1 MSIERDEGQRAAA
14 KADRDIAQV
23 PVAATPVQAAAA
35 PVQAAAHVEH
45 VESESD
51 AGGGGIIASKT
62 SRALSFEKIDE
73 KGVRKKS
80 KDREK
85 QKKDRK
91 KRKSSDTISDELGDD
106 RKDRGKKTAADGDE
120 DMGAD
125 SSSSSEEEGED
136 YEKQEQER
144 IKRGRGSHKWKP
156 GLLPAAGDPIRATRT
171 GEDTEQRAS

>member
-1 MSIERDEGQRAAA
+1 MTDKTPDAASRSWSSSRKNKQPAASASASMSVARNEGQRAAA
-14 KADRDIAQV
+14 AADRDIAQV
-23 PVAATPVQAAAA
+23 PVATTPVQAAAA
-35 PVQAAAHVEH
+35 PVQAAVAAHVEH

-91 KRKSSDTISDELGDD
+91 K
-106 RKDRGKKTAADGDE
+106 
-120 DMGAD
+120 
-125 SSSSSEEEGED
+125 
-136 YEKQEQER
+136 
-144 IKRGRGSHKWKP
+144 
-156 GLLPAAGDPIRATRT
+156 
-171 GEDTEQRAS
+171 